1 MENKPLSPWSYFGL
15 EILYN
20 IPIVGLDFLIIHAI
34 GAQNINK
41 RNFARSY
48 FCFVIVVAIIIG
60 VILLITSA
68 SGLLETIKSAI
79 AGG

>member
-20 IPIVGLDFLIIHAI
+20 IPIVGLVFLIIHAI

-48 FCFVIVVAIIIG
+48 FCFVIIFV
-60 VILLITSA
+60 VILAVAVAT
-68 SGLLETIKSAI
+68 GLVAQVIDMFKGMYA
-79 AGG
+79 